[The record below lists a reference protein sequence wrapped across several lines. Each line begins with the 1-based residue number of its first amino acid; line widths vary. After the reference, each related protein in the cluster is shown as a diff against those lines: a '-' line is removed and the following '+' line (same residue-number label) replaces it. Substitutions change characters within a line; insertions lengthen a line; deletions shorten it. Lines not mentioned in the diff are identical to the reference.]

1 MSVLPSARESGRR
14 SKRQWPH
21 RSRCGHSDKRQETVG
36 ALLRQSRFIAI
47 AQAANRM
54 TSRPTI
60 TALVS
65 TARLVTPMTH
75 DEITIQMPS
84 RILMTSSHA
93 CGIDTAI
100 AENTT
105 IATPRIHAF
114 HDAENSVP
122 AKPSTHG
129 DMNSHTP
136 ISRLSQS
143 CQRFSFMTTP
153 PVTKYQLDALRDSG
167 FPLPDLIGHKNLA

>member
-1 MSVLPSARESGRR
+1 
-14 SKRQWPH
+14 
-21 RSRCGHSDKRQETVG
+21 
-36 ALLRQSRFIAI
+36 
-47 AQAANRM
+47 
-54 TSRPTI
+54 
-60 TALVS
+60 
-65 TARLVTPMTH
+65 
-75 DEITIQMPS
+75 
-84 RILMTSSHA
+84 A

-153 PVTKYQLDALRDSG
+153 PVTKYHLDALRDSG
-167 FPLPDLIGHKNLA
+167 FPLPDLIGHKNLAGFTTGGPVSGCARVPRCAEHRRGAPTLRGPRAIRPRSRWRWPPGAWP